1 MSIVLA
7 HGLGGR
13 SDLPIPVELAMYAA
27 GAAVVVSFAALGA
40 LWMAPKLRGADGG
53 RPLPAGLE
61 RALDASATK
70 SVLRLIAGVGL
81 VVTLMAA
88 LLGPASSGENPAPT
102 WLYVWFWV
110 GLVPA
115 SVLLGPVW
123 RYLNPLRGVSAV
135 LSRLAGDPDET
146 GVRPLGFGYW
156 PAAVGLLVFLW
167 LELVYPSGDAPVTV
181 FAFLVAYAAVQLCGS
196 ALYGGQW
203 YAYGDPFEVYSTL
216 LSRSA
221 PFGRR
226 SDGRMVVRNP
236 LDGLAGLTAD
246 RSLVVVI
253 CVILGSTAFD
263 GLSRTSL
270 WSSWAS
276 STSGLA
282 NIALGTAGLLGAI
295 GFVAAT
301 YTIAV
306 SLAGRIT
313 TRRPATGSATLPA
326 RFAHSLVPIGVGYTV
341 AHYFSLL
348 VFQGQAGYILGSDPL
363 GSGAN
368 LLGTAEWTINYT
380 AVSPTVIAAVQVA
393 AIVLGHIVAV
403 VVAHDR
409 AITLFPGRDK
419 TRSQYPLLAVMV
431 LYTVGGIGL
440 LLGA

>member
-1 MSIVLA
+1 
-7 HGLGGR
+7 
-13 SDLPIPVELAMYAA
+13 
-27 GAAVVVSFAALGA
+27 
-40 LWMAPKLRGADGG
+40 
-53 RPLPAGLE
+53 
-61 RALDASATK
+61 
-70 SVLRLIAGVGL
+70 
-81 VVTLMAA
+81 
-88 LLGPASSGENPAPT
+88 
-102 WLYVWFWV
+102 
-110 GLVPA
+110 
-115 SVLLGPVW
+115 
-123 RYLNPLRGVSAV
+123 
-135 LSRLAGDPDET
+135 
-146 GVRPLGFGYW
+146 
-156 PAAVGLLVFLW
+156 
-167 LELVYPSGDAPVTV
+167 
-181 FAFLVAYAAVQLCGS
+181 
-196 ALYGGQW
+196 
-203 YAYGDPFEVYSTL
+203 
-216 LSRSA
+216 
-221 PFGRR
+221 
-226 SDGRMVVRNP
+226 
-236 LDGLAGLTAD
+236 
-246 RSLVVVI
+246 
-253 CVILGSTAFD
+253 
-263 GLSRTSL
+263 
-270 WSSWAS
+270 
-276 STSGLA
+276 LA
-282 NIALGTAGLLGAI
+282 NIARGTAGLLGAI